1 MQQLRGVILLVNQD
15 HKIVTASPGAIGLE
29 RAIGFGEAGT
39 QMTFH
44 LKAVHEESFRLAC
57 MFCERCLASCQETAE
72 TEELRLRYHHV
83 IFLSCL

>member
-39 QMTFH
+39 QNDFPFEGSSRGVLQTC
-44 LKAVHEESFRLAC
+44 VHVL
-57 MFCERCLASCQETAE
+57 
-72 TEELRLRYHHV
+72 
-83 IFLSCL
+83 